1 MDTIQSNKHLPF
13 KITGNWY
20 ILSKL
25 LKVQF
30 SQLTK
35 EDLAFE
41 AGKENE
47 LLYRI
52 ATRLNKK
59 QEDVIGIIKEN
70 LPKNI

>member
-1 MDTIQSNKHLPF
+1 MDTIQSNNHLPF
-13 KITGNWY
+13 KITGNWHV
-20 ILSKL
+20 LSKL